1 MKYTK
6 IPYSYDWDDIVTRM
20 EEEEDF
26 DTCKIEQ
33 DMISLIDHPSIKWT
47 ELPDDAKLEKDGLYV
62 YDPDNY
68 EYAIVYKGEVILEL
82 C

>member
-1 MKYTK
+1 MKCTK

-33 DMISLIDHPSIKWT
+33 DMMSLIDHPSIKWT